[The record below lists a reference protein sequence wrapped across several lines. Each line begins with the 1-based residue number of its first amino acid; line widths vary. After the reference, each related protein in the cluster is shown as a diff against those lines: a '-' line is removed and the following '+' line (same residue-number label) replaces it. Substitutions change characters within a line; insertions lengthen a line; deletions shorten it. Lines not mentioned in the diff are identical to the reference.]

1 MRNNIKYYI
10 NFFVLVLMIACIGC
24 EKKKPMLECSDAIGC
39 LSLSPG
45 EPIKII
51 ALYVLSGGPKAIGQ
65 DQVRGAQLAIEDRA
79 GNLMDH
85 PIMLK
90 EMDDLC
96 SKEGGSIAAQQIIS
110 DIKVTAILGT
120 YCSGAA
126 IPAARIMSEAGLSMI
141 SSGNTA
147 PTLTSVNGMK
157 GGDNQP
163 GYFRTSHNDEIL
175 GKVAAKFAFDKLGK
189 RKVGTINDGDP
200 YTKGLTLA
208 FEKAFKTLGGEIAI
222 SETINKGDMDMQ
234 PVLNAVSK
242 SSAELVFYPLFQ
254 PEGDY
259 ITKQAKAMKSFD
271 HITLMS
277 ADGLMSE
284 GFVKS
289 VGQDGKGMYFIG
301 PANPAGPMYKNF
313 VSKYLKKFGE
323 RPIGPFHAHAY
334 DAMNMLL
341 DAIAFSA
348 IKQADGGLYIQ
359 RQGLRDALKGTSGY
373 KGITGNLSCD
383 QFGDCG
389 APRIKV
395 VRLDNPETG
404 FQGLSSNIVYVFES
418 SQQE

>member
-1 MRNNIKYYI
+1 MPSNINHFAKI
-10 NFFVLVLMIACIGC
+10 LVLVFVIACIGC
-24 EKKKPMLECSDAIGC
+24 EKQKPMQQCSDAIGC
-39 LSLSPG
+39 LSMSPG

-51 ALYVLSGGPKAIGQ
+51 ALFVLSGGPQAIGL
-65 DQVRGAQLAIEDRA
+65 DQVRGAQLAVEDRA
-79 GNLMDH
+79 GNLMGH
-85 PIMLK
+85 PIVLK
-90 EMDDLC
+90 EMDDRC

-110 DIKVTAILGT
+110 DAKVTAILGT

-147 PTLTSVNGMK
+147 PTLTSVSGMK
-157 GGDNQP
+157 GRDNQP

-175 GKVAAKFAFDKLGK
+175 GKVAATFAFDKLGK

-208 FEKAFKTLGGEIAI
+208 FEKAFETLGGEIVI
-222 SETINKGDMDMQ
+222 SETINKGDIDMK
-234 PVLNAVSK
+234 PVLSAVSK

-254 PEGDY
+254 PEGDC

-289 VGQDGKGMYFIG
+289 VGDDGKGMYFIG
-301 PANPAGPMYKNF
+301 PANPAGPLYENF
-313 VSKYLKKFGE
+313 VSKYSEKYGE
-323 RPIGPFHAHAY
+323 APIGPFHAHAY

-341 DAIAFSA
+341 DAIAASA
-348 IKQADGGLYIQ
+348 IKEADGSLHIQ
-359 RQGLRDALKGTSGY
+359 RQGLRDALKAVSGY
-373 KGITGNLSCD
+373 KGITGTLSCD
-383 QFGDCG
+383 PFGDCG

-395 VRLDNPETG
+395 VRLDNPGTG
-404 FQGLSSNIVYVFES
+404 FQGLSSNIVYVYGS
-418 SQQE
+418 SQPE